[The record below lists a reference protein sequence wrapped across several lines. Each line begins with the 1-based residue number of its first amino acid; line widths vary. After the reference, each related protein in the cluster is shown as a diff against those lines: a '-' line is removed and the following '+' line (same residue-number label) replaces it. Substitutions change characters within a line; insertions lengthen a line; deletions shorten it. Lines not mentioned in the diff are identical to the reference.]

1 MLNKKGAIELSMT
14 TIIVIVIG
22 VTLLILGLVFVRG
35 VFGGLKDISDS
46 TLGKAKSLLGE
57 GLEDVNKFLTLS
69 PESIVIAQGKDDAV
83 KVIIFNQDEKETKV
97 TATSSTVGN
106 DPKLECKFLD
116 SDKTTSNSYTL
127 SSGEKKSLVLL
138 VKDNQGSL
146 RTTGCNVVVSGA
158 PAGVDNQVSLLVR
171 VGKKE

>member
-1 MLNKKGAIELSMT
+1 MDKKGAIELSMT

-35 VFGGLKDISDS
+35 IFTGLKDISDS

-57 GLEDVNKFLTLS
+57 GLEDVSKFLTLS
-69 PESIVIAQGKDDAV
+69 PESISVEQGKDDAT
-83 KVIIFNQDEKETKV
+83 KVIIFNEGENEIKV
-97 TATSSTVGN
+97 SASASTVGA
-106 DPKLECKFLD
+106 DPKLKCKFLD
-116 SDKTTSNSYTL
+116 TDKAASNIYTL
-127 SSGEKKSLVLL
+127 SSGEKKALVLL
-138 VKDNQGSL
+138 VKDDNGGL

-158 PAGVDNQVSLLVR
+158 PEGLDNQASLLVR